1 MILNNRGNLNFVL
14 FLMKSDVEHQYFF
27 NVLDIIFMIIEISI
41 MGILPLKT
49 ICFFI
54 FVFED
59 YAKKLDCYML
69 L

>member
-1 MILNNRGNLNFVL
+1 VF
-14 FLMKSDVEHQYFF
+14 FLMCF
-27 NVLDIIFMIIEISI
+27 DIIFMVIEISI

-59 YAKKLDCYML
+59 YTKKLDCYVAMTIRYFIVR
-69 L
+69 